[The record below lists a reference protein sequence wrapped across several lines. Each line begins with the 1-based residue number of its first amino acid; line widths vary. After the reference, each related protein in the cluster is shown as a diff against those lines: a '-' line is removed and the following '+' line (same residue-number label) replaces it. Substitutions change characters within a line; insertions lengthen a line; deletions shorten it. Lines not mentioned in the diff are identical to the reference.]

1 VNNYYDDTLAFS
13 RAARLRRRVY
23 LLILKVQRIEFR
35 ELLLE
40 ARAGIGEL
48 RKAN

>member
-1 VNNYYDDTLAFS
+1 VNNYYDDTLAF
-13 RAARLRRRVY
+13 ARLRHRVY

-35 ELLLE
+35 ELLE